1 MSLLQRQIPALSIA
15 AAVLV
20 VSLFIRDSYLWLDT
34 STIIAIYSLLA
45 LSVGICYGFAGILSV
60 AQASFAALGAYATAI
75 TTLRYGVSPYI
86 SVFLSVLLPAVIAYP
101 VARAVNRLSPL
112 ALAIATLFF
121 GQLVDLAIRHGG
133 DFTGNYIGLSAIP
146 PLPLLGS
153 PLALHL
159 TGWAL
164 VCLVVVLYSNLVD
177 SAWGRAM
184 VTLRYDSLRATA
196 DGVDVPW
203 MRSVALSIAA
213 AIAGLAGWLYAHHS
227 TYLSP
232 DSLTTAQSLSALLM
246 AVVGGAQ
253 YVLGP
258 VVGAVV
264 LTLLLRFLP
273 GQELI
278 GMFYGGVL
286 ILVLVAMPGGL
297 LGALD
302 QFWRRVT
309 KPRAPAAKAPTSPAP
324 ANAAAPVAAPA
335 PSGDAALACSNL
347 TVRYGRIAVGHGIG
361 FSVARGEKVLLL
373 GPNGAGK
380 SSLLGAIAGVVNSS
394 GSIVVSGREIGGRSA
409 DRRSNDGVA
418 FVPEIRGNL
427 FPTLSVEENIRS
439 GLRLIP
445 ASEQETAYQ
454 KVLELFPILRQ
465 RSSTQARMLSG
476 GEQQMLAIAM
486 AAARRPAVLL
496 LDEPSQGLA
505 PSIYSVLRETFDRL
519 TNEGIALL
527 IAEQNIP
534 FASSIASRCLVLR
547 GGRLILSTGPEL
559 LEDPARIAGLFLG
572 EDAPDRAAKA
582 SQQGSPGL
590 IQSMA
595 LG

>member
-1 MSLLQRQIPALSIA
+1 MTLLRRHIPALTILL
-15 AAVLV
+15 VLLPV
-20 VSLFIRDSYLWLDT
+20 TLLIKDSFLWLDT
-34 STIIAIYSLLA
+34 SVIIAIYSLLA
-45 LSVGICYGFAGILSV
+45 LSVGICYGLAGILSV
-60 AQASFAALGAYATAI
+60 AQASFAAIGAYATAI
-75 TTLRYGVSPYI
+75 ATLRYGVSPYL
-86 SVFLSVLLPAVIAYP
+86 SLLLSVLLPAVIAYP

-121 GQLVDLAIRHGG
+121 SQIVDLAIRHGG

-146 PLPLLGS
+146 PLPLLAS
-153 PLALHL
+153 PVALHL
-159 TGWAL
+159 TGWGL

-184 VTLRYDSLRATA
+184 ATLRYDSLRATA
-196 DGVDVPW
+196 DGIDVPW
-203 MRSVALSIAA
+203 MRSVALALAA

-232 DSLTTAQSLSALLM
+232 DSLTTSQSLSALLM

-253 YVLGP
+253 FVLGP
-258 VVGAVV
+258 VVGAVA

-302 QFWRRVT
+302 QFYRRLTRRARSV
-309 KPRAPAAKAPTSPAP
+309 APAAARPA
-324 ANAAAPVAAPA
+324 AMAAASAAAPEIPAA
-335 PSGDAALACSNL
+335 DAALACRNL
-347 TVRYGRIAVGHGIG
+347 SVRYGRIAVGRDIS
-361 FSVARGEKVLLL
+361 FSLARGEKLLLL

-380 SSLLGAIAGVVNSS
+380 SSLLGAIAGVVSSS
-394 GSIVVSGREIGGRSA
+394 GDVIVRGKPIGAHSA
-409 DRRSNDGVA
+409 DRRTNDGVA

-445 ASEQETAYQ
+445 SSEQHAAYE
-454 KVLELFPILRQ
+454 KVLDLFPILRQ
-465 RSSTQARMLSG
+465 RISTQARMLSG

-496 LDEPSQGLA
+496 LDEPTQGLA
-505 PSIYSVLRETFDRL
+505 PSIYGILRETFDKL
-519 TNEGIALL
+519 TQEGIALL

-534 FASSIASRCLVLR
+534 FAASIASRCMVLR
-547 GGRLILSTGPEL
+547 GGRLILNTGPEL
-559 LEDPARIAGLFLG
+559 LEQPAKIAALFLG
-572 EDAPDRAAKA
+572 EDARDVPA
-582 SQQGSPGL
+582 SHSPSGSSGL